1 MNYSLTELAF
11 VDVEV
16 LKIKIGHSLNYKLST
31 KLYTKSTDRK
41 LYLDFKI

>member
-16 LKIKIGHSLNYKLST
+16 LKIKIGHSLNYNLAQNYIQNQQT
-31 KLYTKSTDRK
+31 ENY
-41 LYLDFKI
+41 I